1 MKRRHRNDP
10 EVSSVAGADWAKRK
24 PPQNLLVKATAAE
37 DAVADELEQVWLHP
51 TGSSPYSGAASA
63 LFPWTIAKAFLS
75 SPAALRQTISERRR
89 RITAHPTTPD
99 QQVEIEALDRLNEL
113 NDAVFDSSAK
123 YDELVRYLR
132 SIGIDR
138 RSSER
143 VVVFAERVATLRWL
157 RDRLRGDLCL
167 AEDQIAVLHGG
178 LSDTEQQQIV
188 ESFKQSNSPI
198 RVLVTGDVASEGVN
212 LHQQC
217 HELIHFDIPWS
228 LIRIEQRNGRID
240 RYGQRHSP
248 QITTLLLEPS
258 NPVFRGDLR
267 VLSRLL
273 KREQEAHEALG
284 DAGSL
289 MGRYSASAEEE
300 DIKLVLAG
308 RRDFNDVV
316 RSVDEL
322 SPEDS
327 LACLLASLNAPTDDK
342 PPSAKFTEP
351 SPLYPRPVDFLREAL
366 EAYYT
371 TPSAAPT
378 DTGRGGGVSWRDHGD
393 GVVEFI
399 PPADLRQRLEVLPQ
413 SYLQDRHVLER
424 FSLATDETVAQAQ
437 LVRALTDDSD
447 SSWPEAHYL
456 SPLHPVLDWAADRAL
471 SKLSRNAVY
480 VVRGKVDLPAVLA
493 VGTLTDRRGLVVA
506 ASWMCIRFLDPENL
520 TSPWI
525 TMHTSSADML
535 ADVGVG
541 ADMSNPGPVARPDDL
556 KPLVELA
563 MNAAD
568 EELKSTFD
576 AAKEGTQDRI
586 AAWNHKT
593 VAWQEDS
600 QTLIPNHALRIQRT
614 SVEEEKQLIAD
625 MEPQQRLARPLLVV
639 VPENYPTAHEE
650 CDHAKQ

>member
-37 DAVADELEQVWLHP
+37 NAVANELDQVWLHP

-143 VVVFAERVATLRWL
+143 VVVFAERVATLCWL

-342 PPSAKFTEP
+342 LRRPSSP
-351 SPLYPRPVDFLREAL
+351 SRARCTPGPSTSCVKHWRP
-366 EAYYT
+366 T
-371 TPSAAPT
+371 TPRRRQP
-378 DTGRGGGVSWRDHGD
+378 RR
-393 GVVEFI
+393 I
-399 PPADLRQRLEVLPQ
+399 P
-413 SYLQDRHVLER
+413 
-424 FSLATDETVAQAQ
+424 VA
-437 LVRALTDDSD
+437 
-447 SSWPEAHYL
+447 
-456 SPLHPVLDWAADRAL
+456 
-471 SKLSRNAVY
+471 
-480 VVRGKVDLPAVLA
+480 
-493 VGTLTDRRGLVVA
+493 VA
-506 ASWMCIRFLDPENL
+506 ASRGGTTVTASSSSFRLRTCGNAWRCYRRAICRTATCLSGSRWPL
-520 TSPWI
+520 TRQSLRRSLSGPSPTI
-525 TMHTSSADML
+525 PT
-535 ADVGVG
+535 V
-541 ADMSNPGPVARPDDL
+541 PGPRPI
-556 KPLVELA
+556 
-563 MNAAD
+563 
-568 EELKSTFD
+568 T
-576 AAKEGTQDRI
+576 
-586 AAWNHKT
+586 
-593 VAWQEDS
+593 
-600 QTLIPNHALRIQRT
+600 
-614 SVEEEKQLIAD
+614 
-625 MEPQQRLARPLLVV
+625 
-639 VPENYPTAHEE
+639 
-650 CDHAKQ
+650 